1 MSAPRQMKDDQWVF
15 ERNIG
20 INGFEREIKQAIID
34 VLPDGVDLC
43 TIWKRSIYIDLYDQY
58 TLGVQDGTTLSRIA
72 YYYRIIKRV
81 VDHWLIQHWLKDSQK
96 YNINV

>member
-1 MSAPRQMKDDQWVF
+1 MSAPQQMKDEQWIF

-34 VLPDGVDLC
+34 VLPDDIDLC
-43 TIWKRSIYIDLYDQY
+43 NIWKRNIYTDLYDQY
-58 TLGVQDGTTLSRIA
+58 KLGVQDGTTLPRIA

-81 VDHWLIQHWLKDSQK
+81 VDYRLLQHWLSCSQR